1 MNPVTLVLIPGH
13 TSYSPGGS
21 APMPPFK
28 PGFTEYIQAS
38 KLCGSIM
45 DFVKALSLPWNI
57 EFIDKSDKV
66 PYQASIKAKKE
77 SLVEIGA
84 NRDGVKVGIE
94 IHFGTSHAP
103 AKPKVE
109 DVPQD
114 QKGEDGEP
122 KIPISRPGSGIRTMA
137 KTGCVDSE
145 LLARKIH
152 GQIVK
157 VIPLPDRGVGTDQKN
172 ELLDACPFPI
182 ILIRPLFID
191 GGVDPQFLRF
201 SRSREFIAG
210 AIIQGISQYLEAKK
224 KETKK

>member
-1 MNPVTLVLIPGH
+1 MNNITLILIPGH

-45 DFVKALSLPWNI
+45 DLVKALNLPWNI
-57 EFIDKSDKV
+57 EFIDKSDKQ
-66 PYQASIKAKKE
+66 PYPQSIRAKKE
-77 SLVEIGA
+77 NLIEIGA
-84 NRDGVKVGIE
+84 NRTGFLVGIE
-94 IHFGTSHAP
+94 IHFGTSHSP

-114 QKGEDGEP
+114 QRGEDGEP

-137 KTGCVDSE
+137 KAGCKDSE
-145 LLARKIH
+145 TLARKVH
-152 GQIVK
+152 GQLVK
-157 VIPLPDRGVGTDQKN
+157 TIPLPDRGVGTDQKN
-172 ELLDACPFPI
+172 ELLDSCPFPI
-182 ILIRPLFID
+182 VLIRPLFID

-201 SRSREFIAG
+201 SRSREFMAG
-210 AIIQGISQYLEAKK
+210 AIINGVSQYLEAKK
-224 KETKK
+224 KEKV